1 MDLFFYVQAQKDSTC
16 DTEGEEGAREA
27 VAQWAIL
34 RSRKSPERVNRNEQR
49 VEAKAMPAA
58 TIEVAYRFESY
69 LSHIR
74 QGDFF
79 EIVGERKMTEG
90 TGLRSNFA

>member
-1 MDLFFYVQAQKDSTC
+1 MWFKDSNH

-34 RSRKSPERVNRNEQR
+34 RSRKRPERVNRNEQR

-74 QGDFF
+74 KTDP
-79 EIVGERKMTEG
+79 
-90 TGLRSNFA
+90 